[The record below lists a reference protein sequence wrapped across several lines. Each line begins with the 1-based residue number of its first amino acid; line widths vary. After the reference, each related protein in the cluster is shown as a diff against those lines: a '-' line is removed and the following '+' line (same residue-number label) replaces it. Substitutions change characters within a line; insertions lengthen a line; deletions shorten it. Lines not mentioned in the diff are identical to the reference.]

1 MFFLRFISLNNTR
14 PKRKTVKGV
23 VCNNAKFLYFAWMDV
38 FTFTSL
44 KGKRSGKKFTKHNIS
59 AADCKN
65 NCIIFHL
72 VFQLKIIFFLM
83 ATLQPCWSTG
93 FDFFFFLNCTKANN
107 FLFSLWETLQCW
119 IFYCRFGYRGLEH
132 FSQKTTKTVGCLWSW
147 SLKYLRA
154 ILSQLEWQ
162 QLEIFWIK
170 KLFSIPDI
178 KIVTKF
184 RRTFESIFQIIFTLH
199 YVTYAPIYLYKYTS
213 LRVFVITE
221 GPTFWF
227 RVNEIQCHYIY
238 ILSKCFILMHVK
250 TLEQN

>member
-72 VFQLKIIFFLM
+72 VFQLNIIFFLM

-154 ILSQLEWQ
+154 ILSQLEWNSLKTTIGDFLNQ
-162 QLEIFWIK
+162 KAFFHPRYKNRYKVQAHIWVHISNYF
-170 KLFSIPDI
+170 
-178 KIVTKF
+178 
-184 RRTFESIFQIIFTLH
+184 
-199 YVTYAPIYLYKYTS
+199 YVTLCNLCAHLS
-213 LRVFVITE
+213 LQV
-221 GPTFWF
+221 
-227 RVNEIQCHYIY
+227 Y
-238 ILSKCFILMHVK
+238 
-250 TLEQN
+250 